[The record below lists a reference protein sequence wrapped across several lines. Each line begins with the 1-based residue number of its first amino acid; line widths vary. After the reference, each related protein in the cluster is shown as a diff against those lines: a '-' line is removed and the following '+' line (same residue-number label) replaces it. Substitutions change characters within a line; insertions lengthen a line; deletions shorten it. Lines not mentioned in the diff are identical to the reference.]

1 MSQRQAYEVLMKK
14 TGIKWLVIL
23 VVMISSTWIF
33 LNIVSVKETIS
44 FSSSD
49 DDILNTLAANKIF
62 SFFTIFGNQGSKKEI
77 FYEKLDKLENVND
90 ERDESVEDK
99 ASEDQQCCDQ

>member
-1 MSQRQAYEVLMKK
+1 MKK

-33 LNIVSVKETIS
+33 LNIVSVKETSS

-49 DDILNTLAANKIF
+49 GDILNTLAANKIF
-62 SFFTIFGNQGSKKEI
+62 SFLTIFGNQGSKKEI

-90 ERDESVEDK
+90 ERDESVEEVEDK
-99 ASEDQQCCDQ
+99 TSEDKQSCDQ